1 MAKKA
6 GFDLHQLLSERS
18 RAEAKHDQEKKQDGG
33 QQAENMEQLTLDVY
47 DLIPSKENFY
57 NTENVDDLKR
67 SISLVGILQPLLVKR
82 DGDKYRIKAGHR
94 RRLACMALADE
105 GQEKFRF
112 VPCVIRQEAE
122 EEKQGNINAI
132 LDRLTLIFANG
143 FREKTDWEK
152 MEEIL
157 QTEALVVELRKEVSL
172 EGRTRAILAEF
183 TGIKEAQLGRYKA
196 IKNNLCSRLM
206 EEFKADNI
214 GISVIYELSGLSA
227 EYQERACELY
237 QENKC
242 LTISDAKALK
252 RQEED
257 AQQIPGQMEFG
268 KPEGQQAWQ
277 EAQEAVQEGREGHEE
292 EEAEEGTD
300 QETEETQETDQKGR
314 EGHKEEGAEE
324 ETDQAQET
332 DQEAQGAP
340 EEEKSG
346 ENPQEPEKPQ
356 ESQEKVVYVERQQE
370 KVHGCAFC
378 HPHHHREISTAE
390 GNVLLAYDPESHM
403 VQIISKETGDVES
416 IVFHCCPMCGRKL
429 G

>member
-57 NTENVDDLKR
+57 STENVDDLKR

-105 GQEKFRF
+105 GQEEFRR
-112 VPCVIRQEAE
+112 VPCVIRQETE

-152 MEEIL
+152 MEEVL

-196 IKNNLCSRLM
+196 IKNNLCPRLM
-206 EEFKADNI
+206 EEFKADKI

-227 EYQERACELY
+227 EYQEKACELY
-237 QENKC
+237 QENRG

-268 KPEGQQAWQ
+268 KLEEKPEGQQAWQ
-277 EAQEAVQEGREGHEE
+277 EAQEAVQEAAQEAQEGQEE
-292 EEAEEGTD
+292 EEAEE
-300 QETEETQETDQKGR
+300 ETTQE
-314 EGHKEEGAEE
+314 AEE
-324 ETDQAQET
+324 AQEAV
-332 DQEAQGAP
+332 QEGQEGQEG
-340 EEEKSG
+340 EEAG
-346 ENPQEPEKPQ
+346 ENTQEPEKPQEKPQ

>member
-1 MAKKA
+1 MAKKTA
-6 GFDLHQLLSERS
+6 KKTGFDLHQLLNERS
-18 RAEAKHDQEKKQDGG
+18 RAEAKNGQEKKQDGG

-57 NTENVDDLKR
+57 STENVDDLKR

-112 VPCVIRQEAE
+112 VPCVIRQETE

-152 MEEIL
+152 MEEVL

-196 IKNNLCSRLM
+196 IKNNLCPRLM

-237 QENKC
+237 QENRG

-252 RQEED
+252 RLEED

-268 KPEGQQAWQ
+268 RLEETPEGQQAWQ
-277 EAQEAVQEGREGHEE
+277 EAQEAVQEAQEGREEREGEE
-292 EEAEEGTD
+292 ETAQEAEE
-300 QETEETQETDQKGR
+300 
-314 EGHKEEGAEE
+314 
-324 ETDQAQET
+324 AQEAV
-332 DQEAQGAP
+332 QKAQGAP
-340 EEEKSG
+340 EEERA
-346 ENPQEPEKPQ
+346 EEIQEPEKLQ
-356 ESQEKVVYVERQQE
+356 ESQEKVVYVERLQE

-378 HPHHHREISTAE
+378 HPTHHREVSTAE

-403 VQIISKETGDVES
+403 VQIISKDTGDVES

>member
-1 MAKKA
+1 MAKKT
-6 GFDLHQLLSERS
+6 GFDLHQLLNERS
-18 RAEAKHDQEKKQDGG
+18 RAEAKHGQENRQDSR

-57 NTENVDDLKR
+57 STENIDDLKQ

-112 VPCVIRQEAE
+112 VPCVIRQETE

-152 MEEIL
+152 MEEVL

-196 IKNNLCSRLM
+196 IKNNLCPRLM

-214 GISVIYELSGLSA
+214 GISVVYELSGLSA

-237 QENKC
+237 QENKG
-242 LTISDAKALK
+242 LTISDAKTLK

-268 KPEGQQAWQ
+268 KQEGQQAWQ
-277 EAQEAVQEGREGHEE
+277 QAQESPQEAQEEEEAEEETVQEAEGKEEGQEEAQEAVQEAQEAPEE
-292 EEAEEGTD
+292 EEAEENTN
-300 QETEETQETDQKGR
+300 
-314 EGHKEEGAEE
+314 
-324 ETDQAQET
+324 
-332 DQEAQGAP
+332 EA
-340 EEEKSG
+340 
-346 ENPQEPEKPQ
+346 EKPQ
-356 ESQEKVVYVERQQE
+356 ESPQEGQEKVVYVERQPE

-403 VQIISKETGDVES
+403 VQIISKETGDVEN

>member
-1 MAKKA
+1 MAKKTA
-6 GFDLHQLLSERS
+6 KKTGFDLHQLLNERS
-18 RAEAKHDQEKKQDGG
+18 RAEAKNGQEKKQDGG

-57 NTENVDDLKR
+57 STENVDDLKR

-105 GQEKFRF
+105 GQEEFRR
-112 VPCVIRQEAE
+112 VPCVIRQETE

-152 MEEIL
+152 MEEVL

-196 IKNNLCSRLM
+196 IKNNLCPRLM

-237 QENKC
+237 QENNG

-268 KPEGQQAWQ
+268 KPEGKPEGQQAWQEGREAVQ
-277 EAQEAVQEGREGHEE
+277 EAQEAVQEGQEGREE
-292 EEAEEGTD
+292 EEAEE
-300 QETEETQETDQKGR
+300 ETTQEAEEAQEAVQ
-314 EGHKEEGAEE
+314 EGQEAPEKEEA
-324 ETDQAQET
+324 
-332 DQEAQGAP
+332 
-340 EEEKSG
+340 G
-346 ENPQEPEKPQ
+346 ENTQEPEKTQEKPQ

-403 VQIISKETGDVES
+403 IQIISKVTGDVES

-429 G
+429 E

>member
-1 MAKKA
+1 MAKKT
-6 GFDLHQLLSERS
+6 GFDLHQLLNERS
-18 RAEAKHDQEKKQDGG
+18 RAEAKNGQEKKQDGG

-57 NTENVDDLKR
+57 STENVEDLKR

-112 VPCVIRQEAE
+112 VPCVIRQETE

-152 MEEIL
+152 MEEVL

-196 IKNNLCSRLM
+196 IKNNLCPRLM

-214 GISVIYELSGLSA
+214 GISVVYELSGLSA
-227 EYQERACELY
+227 EYQERAYELY
-237 QENKC
+237 QENKG
-242 LTISDAKALK
+242 LTISDAKTLK

-268 KPEGQQAWQ
+268 KQEGQQAWQ
-277 EAQEAVQEGREGHEE
+277 QAQESPQEAQEAQEGEEAEEETAQEAEGEEEGQEEAQEAAQEAQEAPEE
-292 EEAEEGTD
+292 EEAEENTN
-300 QETEETQETDQKGR
+300 
-314 EGHKEEGAEE
+314 
-324 ETDQAQET
+324 
-332 DQEAQGAP
+332 EA
-340 EEEKSG
+340 
-346 ENPQEPEKPQ
+346 EKPQ
-356 ESQEKVVYVERQQE
+356 ESPQEGQEKVVYVERQPE

-403 VQIISKETGDVES
+403 VQIISKETGDVEN

>member
-1 MAKKA
+1 MAKKT

-18 RAEAKHDQEKKQDGG
+18 RAEAKHGQEKQDGG

-57 NTENVDDLKR
+57 STENIDDLKR

-105 GQEKFRF
+105 GQEEFRR
-112 VPCVIRQEAE
+112 VPCVIRQETE

-152 MEEIL
+152 MEEVL

-196 IKNNLCSRLM
+196 IKNNLCPRLM

-214 GISVIYELSGLSA
+214 GISVVYELSGLSA
-227 EYQERACELY
+227 EYQERACGLY
-237 QENKC
+237 QKNNG
-242 LTISDAKALK
+242 LTISDAKMLK

-268 KPEGQQAWQ
+268 KQAWQ
-277 EAQEAVQEGREGHEE
+277 EAQEAVQEAAQEAQEGEEAGEEAAQEAEGEEEAQEEAQEAAQEAQEAPEE
-292 EEAEEGTD
+292 EEA
-300 QETEETQETDQKGR
+300 
-314 EGHKEEGAEE
+314 
-324 ETDQAQET
+324 
-332 DQEAQGAP
+332 
-340 EEEKSG
+340 G
-346 ENPQEPEKPQ
+346 ENTNEAEKPQ
-356 ESQEKVVYVERQQE
+356 ETAQEGQEKVVYVERQQE
-370 KVHGCAFC
+370 KAHGCAFC

>member
-1 MAKKA
+1 MAKKT
-6 GFDLHQLLSERS
+6 GFDLHQLLNERS
-18 RAEAKHDQEKKQDGG
+18 RAEAKNGQEKKQDGG

-57 NTENVDDLKR
+57 STENVDDLKR

-112 VPCVIRQEAE
+112 VPCVIRQETE

-152 MEEIL
+152 MEEVL

-196 IKNNLCSRLM
+196 IKNNLCPRLM

-237 QENKC
+237 QENRG

-252 RQEED
+252 RLEED

-268 KPEGQQAWQ
+268 RLEETPEGQQAWQ
-277 EAQEAVQEGREGHEE
+277 EAQEAVQEAQEGREEREGEE
-292 EEAEEGTD
+292 ETAQEAEE
-300 QETEETQETDQKGR
+300 
-314 EGHKEEGAEE
+314 
-324 ETDQAQET
+324 AQEAV
-332 DQEAQGAP
+332 QKAQGAP
-340 EEEKSG
+340 EEERA
-346 ENPQEPEKPQ
+346 EEIQEPEKLQ
-356 ESQEKVVYVERQQE
+356 ESQEKVVYVERLQE

-378 HPHHHREISTAE
+378 HPTHHREVSTAE

-403 VQIISKETGDVES
+403 VQIISKDTGDVES

>member
-1 MAKKA
+1 MAKKT

-18 RAEAKHDQEKKQDGG
+18 RAEAKHGQENRQDSR

-57 NTENVDDLKR
+57 STENIDDLKQ

-82 DGDKYRIKAGHR
+82 DEDKYRIKAGHR

-105 GQEKFRF
+105 GQKKFRF
-112 VPCVIRQEAE
+112 VPCVIRQETE

-152 MEEIL
+152 MEEVL

-196 IKNNLCSRLM
+196 IKNNLCPRLM

-214 GISVIYELSGLSA
+214 GISVVYELSGLSA
-227 EYQERACELY
+227 EYQERAYELY
-237 QENKC
+237 QENKG
-242 LTISDAKALK
+242 LTISDAKTLK

-268 KPEGQQAWQ
+268 KQEGQQAWQ
-277 EAQEAVQEGREGHEE
+277 QAQESPQEAQEAQEGEEAEEETAQEAEGEEEGQEEAQEAAQEAQEAPEE
-292 EEAEEGTD
+292 EEAEENTN
-300 QETEETQETDQKGR
+300 
-314 EGHKEEGAEE
+314 
-324 ETDQAQET
+324 
-332 DQEAQGAP
+332 EA
-340 EEEKSG
+340 
-346 ENPQEPEKPQ
+346 EKPQ
-356 ESQEKVVYVERQQE
+356 ESPQEGQEKVVYVERQPE

-403 VQIISKETGDVES
+403 VQIISKETGDVEN

>member
-1 MAKKA
+1 MAKKTA
-6 GFDLHQLLSERS
+6 KKTGFDLHQLLNERS
-18 RAEAKHDQEKKQDGG
+18 RAEAKNGQEKKQDGG

-57 NTENVDDLKR
+57 STENVEDLKR

-105 GQEKFRF
+105 GQEEFRR
-112 VPCVIRQEAE
+112 VPCVIRQETE

-152 MEEIL
+152 MEEVL

-196 IKNNLCSRLM
+196 IKNNLCPRLM
-206 EEFKADNI
+206 EEFKADKI

-237 QENKC
+237 QENRG

-268 KPEGQQAWQ
+268 KLEEKPEGQQAWQ
-277 EAQEAVQEGREGHEE
+277 EAQEAVQEAAQEGQEE
-292 EEAEEGTD
+292 EEAEE
-300 QETEETQETDQKGR
+300 ETTQE
-314 EGHKEEGAEE
+314 AEE
-324 ETDQAQET
+324 AQEAV
-332 DQEAQGAP
+332 QEGQEGQEG
-340 EEEKSG
+340 EEAG
-346 ENPQEPEKPQ
+346 ENTQEPEKPQEKPQ

-403 VQIISKETGDVES
+403 IQIISKVTGDVES

-429 G
+429 E

>member
-18 RAEAKHDQEKKQDGG
+18 RAEAKHGQEKQDGG

-57 NTENVDDLKR
+57 STENVDDLKR

-105 GQEKFRF
+105 GQEEFRR
-112 VPCVIRQEAE
+112 VPCVIRQETE

-152 MEEIL
+152 MEEVL

-196 IKNNLCSRLM
+196 IKNNLCPRLM
-206 EEFKADNI
+206 EEFKADKI

-227 EYQERACELY
+227 EYQEKACELY
-237 QENKC
+237 QENRG

-268 KPEGQQAWQ
+268 KLEEKPEGQQAWQ
-277 EAQEAVQEGREGHEE
+277 EAQEAVQEAAQEGQEE
-292 EEAEEGTD
+292 EEAEE
-300 QETEETQETDQKGR
+300 ETTQE
-314 EGHKEEGAEE
+314 AEE
-324 ETDQAQET
+324 AQEAV
-332 DQEAQGAP
+332 QEGQEGQEG
-340 EEEKSG
+340 EEAG
-346 ENPQEPEKPQ
+346 ENTQEPEKPQ
-356 ESQEKVVYVERQQE
+356 EKPQEGRETLVYVGPSLPRGMLKQNSIFVGTREEVE
-370 KVHGCAFC
+370 KSLEEAMKKYPMAKNMLV
-378 HPHHHREISTAE
+378 PVSKLAE
-390 GNVLLAYDPESHM
+390 AKVKIASKGNILHKYYADIVSLIGAEF
-403 VQIISKETGDVES
+403 KE
-416 IVFHCCPMCGRKL
+416 
-429 G
+429 